1 VNEHETSHLR
11 SIDRDIG
18 KLQAIMEMVTK
29 RVDAQPA
36 EIAVVERRLE
46 LRQEAAENRLAA
58 SIERLTTEVESWHE
72 ASERIWAEIRAL
84 AKNTAERAS
93 ASDARLAAVEV
104 EQSTKK
110 DPPGGWNRAERLVT
124 IVVLLIAMTLFG
136 GDGAARL
143 IQFLKMMPA
152 AP

>member
-1 VNEHETSHLR
+1 MNDHETSHLR
-11 SIDRDIG
+11 QIDRDIG

-36 EIAVVERRLE
+36 ELAVVERRLE

-58 SIERLTTEVESWHE
+58 SIEKLAREIEGWHE
-72 ASERIWAEIRAL
+72 ASERIWAEIRGL
-84 AKNTAERAS
+84 AKSAAERAAS
-93 ASDARLAAVEV
+93 SDARLAAVEV

-136 GDGAARL
+136 GDGAARV
-143 IQFLKMMPA
+143 IQFLKMMPV